1 MEHIKNN
8 RKNRWFYPLCR
19 GRFRNSQIRFI
30 FDGIAVNAALILT
43 TGPFLSGYI
52 VLLKG
57 SDFLAGLLNNSG
69 TWASLISISF
79 FLLYNRLDRPKRL
92 LITLF
97 LLSRIS
103 ICSIIF
109 LPLFIKDKNLILSCM
124 TALVVVGNLLWGFY
138 SAGANVWLARIL
150 PRETRADYV
159 FTRMFWLRISFT
171 LTTIVM
177 GVLLD
182 WFRKSYTGFLIV
194 FLTSLVFSIIDL
206 VILSGIQEPDAEEIP
221 RSGASFNDFLEP
233 WIHPEYRHF
242 LVFSLLFYLATSLA
256 NSFTPLYYIRYL
268 KLSYSAISAINVL
281 TYLAMI
287 FCTNFW
293 GRIQRQQGSI
303 YVLWITAIFIGS
315 EFIFDSFLTTRTVF
329 LLALAPLLSGIGYSG
344 FNTTTFNYRYEIM
357 PERNQVIYEGWFG
370 AMMGL
375 GVLAGPVLGSWLMDQ
390 LPRFQ
395 NRLYQFSQYQ
405 LLYLIAFCCT
415 MLVILFFFR
424 DSIRERLGA
433 PKNNRNPGS
442 SIPG

>member
-1 MEHIKNN
+1 MEHLHRNNN
-8 RKNRWFYPLCR
+8 RRWFYPLCR

-30 FDGIAVNAALILT
+30 FDGVAVNAALILT
-43 TGPFLSGYI
+43 QGPFLSGYI

-57 SDFLAGLLNNSG
+57 SDFVAGLLNNSS

-79 FLLYNRLDRPKRL
+79 FLLYNRLERPKRL
-92 LITLF
+92 LLTLF
-97 LLSRIS
+97 ILSRLS

-109 LPLFIKDKNLILSCM
+109 LPLLIKDRALILSCM
-124 TALVVVGNLLWGFY
+124 TALVITGNLLWGFY
-138 SAGANVWLARIL
+138 SAGANVWLAQIL

-159 FTRMFWLRISFT
+159 YTRMFWLRISFT

-177 GVLLD
+177 GVVLD
-182 WFRKSYTGFLIV
+182 WFHKSYTGFLIV
-194 FLTSLVFSIIDL
+194 FLTSLIFSIIDL
-206 VILSGIQEPDAEEIP
+206 IILLGIQEPDVEKIP
-221 RSGASFNDFLEP
+221 RSGASFKDFLEP
-233 WIHPEYRHF
+233 WSHPGYRHF
-242 LVFSLLFYLATSLA
+242 LLFSLLFYLATSLA

-293 GRIQRQQGSI
+293 GRIQRERGSI
-303 YVLWITAIFIGS
+303 HVLWITALFVGS
-315 EFIFDSFLTTRTVF
+315 EFLFDSFLTARTVF

-375 GVLAGPVLGSWLMDQ
+375 GVLGGPILGSRVRDR

-395 NRLYQFSQYQ
+395 NWLYQFSQYQ

-415 MLVILFFFR
+415 ILVIFFFFR
-424 DSIRERLGA
+424 DSIRERLGI
-433 PKNNRNPGS
+433 KRNRNLKVTCLRR
-442 SIPG
+442 